1 MKKTMKRIAVTGTV
15 LLALFGAGTGIA
27 LASGYITWGGTQ
39 DFEQTLINL
48 NLIGERGQELKTAN
62 ENIGRELEQKHNELL
77 DKDNQIDSL
86 EQEIEALEKR
96 IEGSKTTQ
104 DQLKQAE
111 KDFKHVREET
121 ESVLEGMQ

>member
-1 MKKTMKRIAVTGTV
+1 MKKTMKRVAVTGTV

-27 LASGYITWGGTQ
+27 FASGYITWGGTP

-48 NLIGERGQELKTAN
+48 NLISERGRELVTDN
-62 ENIGRELEQKHNELL
+62 ENINRELEQKHNELL
-77 DKDNQIDSL
+77 DKDNQINAL

-96 IEGSKTTQ
+96 VDGNKTIQ

-111 KDFKHVREET
+111 KDMRDVKNKSEE
-121 ESVLEGMQ
+121 VLSEFN